1 MKEENTTSEK
11 VNEVVVLEK
20 THNSETILIKNPS
33 EKLLAFMDKL
43 AERAKK
49 RKEEIMSKVC
59 KEEDYITI

>member
-1 MKEENTTSEK
+1 MTEVNTTPEK
-11 VNEVVVLEK
+11 VNEVVILEK

>member
-1 MKEENTTSEK
+1 MTEVNTTPEK

-20 THNSETILIKNPS
+20 THNSETVLIKNPS

>member
-1 MKEENTTSEK
+1 MTEVNTTPEK

-20 THNSETILIKNPS
+20 THNSDTILIKNPS